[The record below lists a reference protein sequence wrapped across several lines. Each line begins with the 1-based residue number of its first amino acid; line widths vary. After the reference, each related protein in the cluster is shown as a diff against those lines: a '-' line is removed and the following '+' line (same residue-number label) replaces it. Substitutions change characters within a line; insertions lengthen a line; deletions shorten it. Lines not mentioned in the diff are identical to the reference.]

1 MKRCLF
7 VLICLLLLSACIKK
21 QCKYEYPIAEIYVLN
36 WGIDRYPTK
45 VLLIYI
51 RKVRILQNLLIP
63 LDSMR

>member
-36 WGIDRYPTK
+36 WGDRPIPNK
-45 VLLIYI
+45 GVAYI
-51 RKVRILQNLLIP
+51 G
-63 LDSMR
+63 